1 MEIEKIEFDD
11 TEILRSLDKI
21 AAALS
26 DIAQSGKEVG
36 STLDSSMGEAT
47 AAIDETTNATLKQ
60 ADALAKQKASVEAAN
75 KNLVTWGLLLKEGIK
90 SMTIGGK
97 TLGEWRGQLSQAQN
111 LMKTLTATTQNMTI
125 VQKAFNLVVRAMP
138 LLLLIGAIT
147 AVVAWFGRFQKITE
161 AVRGTMAA
169 FSAVM
174 DVVAK
179 RAVMLGDALIKVF
192 SGDFAGAA
200 KSAAGAVSGLGDAM
214 AEAAQRAIE
223 LERRTYALQKAQIE
237 SAMITARQQAAI
249 EQYQKTAEDETLSAI
264 EREQARQQAMQLSND
279 MAARREKLAKENLDI
294 AQNELLVEQ
303 KKLETLI
310 RSGASE
316 AEIIAQ
322 RAKARE
328 EEANF
333 GIEGRERLRDAEIEL
348 FDVQKENEAALQEL
362 QKIGREIQ
370 EKRREDARKAR
381 EEELKSLEQINKLL
395 KENRLLLTDDEQARA
410 LAAVN
415 QKFDEQ
421 VQKTAAAAKVFE
433 DLKKRRG
440 LTPEELAKQA
450 ELSEQLV
457 SLEEARTSAL
467 VDVLLDYAE
476 KESEIENNRR
486 RKTQTQT
493 REAALQEIADAQKLG
508 DLQIDGLEAIRDR
521 YLAVL
526 KSRGASEKDLQREQ
540 EEFDKTIQR
549 ARLQNQLQFLERSLE
564 LTDAADGA
572 AVEQLK
578 QQIQNIKTELAT
590 LDIQDGGQRKT
601 IWDLLGVTNEDE
613 KQAALAAI
621 GQAQD
626 ALKSLAQTR
635 IADAEAAVEAAE
647 KVVSSREEALEKE
660 KELQEKGLANNVALR
675 EKELQAA
682 KLQQEKA
689 LKEQTKARRAAILL
703 DSAEQVSNLI
713 TASTKIY
720 KSLAGLGPLGIG
732 LAVATIGLMFGS
744 FFKAKSQA
752 LKAAE
757 VPKLRKGRKITG
769 KTHEQGGEHITDSA
783 GNLYE
788 VEKDEWVI
796 GTAHS
801 REHDDFLGDL
811 NSGEYRGVDLSTM
824 ARRHAREYR
833 NPVSAMIPGIEFA
846 QAQRREAEH
855 AMQFGVMRAAYMEG
869 SNRIVEAINAKPV
882 VMPFKNGYRRETVKG
897 NTKTIETVLPE

>member
-1 MEIEKIEFDD
+1 MEIEKLEFDD

-21 AAALS
+21 DAALS

-36 STLDSSMGEAT
+36 STLDSSMNEAT
-47 AAIDETTNATLKQ
+47 AAIEETTNATLKQ
-60 ADALAKQKASVEAAN
+60 ADAVAKQKASVEAAN
-75 KNLVTWGLLLKEGIK
+75 KNLTTWRNQLAQGQNTLKT
-90 SMTIGGK
+90 M
-97 TLGEWRGQLSQAQN
+97 
-111 LMKTLTATTQNMTI
+111 TATTQNMTLA
-125 VQKAFNLVVRAMP
+125 QKAFNLILRASP
-138 LLLLIGAIT
+138 IFIIVGVLT
-147 AVVAWFGRFQKITE
+147 VVVAWFGRFQKITE

-174 DVVAK
+174 DVAVK
-179 RAVMLGDALIKVF
+179 RATMLGNALIKVF

-200 KSAAGAVSGLGDAM
+200 KSAAGAVSGLGDAI

-237 SAMITARQQAAI
+237 SSMITARQQAAI

-264 EREQARQQAMQLSND
+264 EREKARQQAMQLSND
-279 MAARREKLAKENLDI
+279 MAARRETLAKENLDI
-294 AQNELLVEQ
+294 AQNELLIEQ
-303 KKLETLI
+303 KKLEALI

-328 EEANF
+328 EEANL
-333 GIEGRERLRDAEIEL
+333 GIEGRERLRDAEIGL

-381 EEELKSLEQINKLL
+381 EEELKSLEQINKPL
-395 KENRLLLTDDEQARA
+395 KENRLLLADDEQAKA

-433 DLKKRRG
+433 ELKKRRN

-457 SLEEARTSAL
+457 GLEEARTSAL

-476 KESEIENNRR
+476 KGSEIENNRR
-486 RKTQTQT
+486 RKIQTQT
-493 REAALQEIADAQKLG
+493 RESALQEIADAQKLG

-526 KSRGASEKDLQREQ
+526 KSRGASEKELQREQ

-572 AVEQLK
+572 TVAQLK
-578 QQIQNIKTELAT
+578 QQIQNIKTELET
-590 LDIQDGGQRKT
+590 LNIQDGGQRKT

-621 GQAQD
+621 GQAED

-635 IADAEAAVEAAE
+635 IADAEAAVQAAE
-647 KVVSSREEALEKE
+647 KVVAAREDALEKE
-660 KELQEKGLANNVALR
+660 KELQEKGLANNVELR

-682 KLQQEKA
+682 QRQRDKA
-689 LKEQTKARRAAILL
+689 LKEEAKARRSAILL
-703 DSAEQVSNLI
+703 DSVGQVSSLI
-713 TASTKIY
+713 TASANIFKTLSSIPFVGIP
-720 KSLAGLGPLGIG
+720 LAI
-732 LAVATIGLMFGS
+732 ATIGLMFGA
-744 FFKAKSQA
+744 FAKAKSQA

-769 KTHEQGGEHITDSA
+769 RTHEQGGEHITDTA

-788 VEKDEWVI
+788 VEKDEWII

-811 NSGEYRGVDLSTM
+811 NSGEYRGVDLSAM

-833 NPVSAMIPGIEFA
+833 NPVSAMMPGIEFA

-855 AMQFGVMRAAYMEG
+855 AMQFGVMKAAYLEG
-869 SNRIVEAINAKPV
+869 SSRIVEAINAKPV

>member
-1 MEIEKIEFDD
+1 
-11 TEILRSLDKI
+11 
-21 AAALS
+21 
-26 DIAQSGKEVG
+26 
-36 STLDSSMGEAT
+36 
-47 AAIDETTNATLKQ
+47 
-60 ADALAKQKASVEAAN
+60 
-75 KNLVTWGLLLKEGIK
+75 
-90 SMTIGGK
+90 
-97 TLGEWRGQLSQAQN
+97 
-111 LMKTLTATTQNMTI
+111 
-125 VQKAFNLVVRAMP
+125 
-138 LLLLIGAIT
+138 
-147 AVVAWFGRFQKITE
+147 
-161 AVRGTMAA
+161 MAA

-564 LTDAADGA
+564 LTDAADG
-572 AVEQLK
+572 
-578 QQIQNIKTELAT
+578 
-590 LDIQDGGQRKT
+590 GGGGT
-601 IWDLLGVTNEDE
+601 
-613 KQAALAAI
+613 
-621 GQAQD
+621 
-626 ALKSLAQTR
+626 
-635 IADAEAAVEAAE
+635 VEAANPE
-647 KVVSSREEALEKE
+647 HQDRTCDARHS
-660 KELQEKGLANNVALR
+660 G
-675 EKELQAA
+675 
-682 KLQQEKA
+682 
-689 LKEQTKARRAAILL
+689 RRAAGKRFGIC
-703 DSAEQVSNLI
+703 
-713 TASTKIY
+713 
-720 KSLAGLGPLGIG
+720 LA
-732 LAVATIGLMFGS
+732 
-744 FFKAKSQA
+744 
-752 LKAAE
+752 
-757 VPKLRKGRKITG
+757 
-769 KTHEQGGEHITDSA
+769 
-783 GNLYE
+783 
-788 VEKDEWVI
+788 
-796 GTAHS
+796 
-801 REHDDFLGDL
+801 
-811 NSGEYRGVDLSTM
+811 
-824 ARRHAREYR
+824 
-833 NPVSAMIPGIEFA
+833 
-846 QAQRREAEH
+846 
-855 AMQFGVMRAAYMEG
+855 
-869 SNRIVEAINAKPV
+869 
-882 VMPFKNGYRRETVKG
+882 
-897 NTKTIETVLPE
+897 